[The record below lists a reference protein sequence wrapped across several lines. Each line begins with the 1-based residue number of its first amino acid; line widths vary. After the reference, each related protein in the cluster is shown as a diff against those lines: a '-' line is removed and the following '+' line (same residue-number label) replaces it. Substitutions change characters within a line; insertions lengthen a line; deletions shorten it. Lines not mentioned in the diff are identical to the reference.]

1 MEAQNADKPIKK
13 NHDARGESCSALQA
27 NAVRGPK
34 ELRANLKS
42 PIQKKQP
49 RSATGEANPTRQYH
63 RTRTNPNPH
72 PKSTGSLNA
81 IQPSA
86 SNSTLHQLYTSIHP
100 NATCTTH
107 PQSLNRLEPYVTLT
121 TYMRRGEWEQNT
133 PLTLEPQKKH
143 E

>member
-1 MEAQNADKPIKK
+1 MSPNSTE
-13 NHDARGESCSALQA
+13 
-27 NAVRGPK
+27 
-34 ELRANLKS
+34 ANLKS

-63 RTRTNPNPH
+63 RIRTNPNPH

-86 SNSTLHQLYTSIHP
+86 SNSTLHQLHTSIHP

-107 PQSLNRLEPYVTLT
+107 PQSLNRLEPYVALA

-133 PLTLEPQKKH
+133 PLTLELQKPNRRRNGSKH
-143 E
+143 DSCEEKIAKYERVYGES